1 MNNQTKIFLL
11 WSLLAYITGC
21 NYQAGFSEESK
32 DFSLS
37 LRFKNNSKAVQF
49 APLAKRIVREE
60 FLKIPE
66 IQVVSKKEGEP
77 NDYVVKITFSD
88 YRVGSDSFRSSDTI
102 VAQTFRSRMMARMQ
116 VIEQKSGH
124 QLLDR
129 NYSFIA
135 ATQSGSDFEHQ
146 GDRQLQVSLARDM
159 GQRMSRDVLEN
170 IR

>member
-1 MNNQTKIFLL
+1 MK
-11 WSLLAYITGC
+11 
-21 NYQAGFSEESK
+21 
-32 DFSLS
+32 
-37 LRFKNNSKAVQF
+37 
-49 APLAKRIVREE
+49 EE
-60 FLKIPE
+60 FFRIPE
-66 IQVVSKKEGEP
+66 ANVFSQKGSEP
-77 NDYVVKITFSD
+77 KDYVVKITFSD

-116 VIEQKSGH
+116 VIEQKSGN

>member
-1 MNNQTKIFLL
+1 MNNLQKITFIWSFLVFF
-11 WSLLAYITGC
+11 TGC

-32 DFSLS
+32 EFSLS
-37 LRFKNNSKAVQF
+37 LHFKNNSKAFQF
-49 APLAKRIVREE
+49 IPLAKRIVKEE
-60 FLKIPE
+60 FFRIPE
-66 IQVVSKKEGEP
+66 ANVFSQKGSEP
-77 NDYVVKITFSD
+77 KDYVVKITFSD

-116 VIEQKSGH
+116 VIEQKSGN